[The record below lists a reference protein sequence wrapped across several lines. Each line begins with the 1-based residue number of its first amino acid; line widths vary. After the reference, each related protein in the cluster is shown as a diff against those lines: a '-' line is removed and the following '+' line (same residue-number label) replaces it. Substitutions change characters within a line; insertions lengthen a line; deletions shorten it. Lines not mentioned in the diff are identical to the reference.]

1 MVITLQILA
10 LSNYAFTWWV
20 RKNIDP
26 LKLIGE
32 KPLTK
37 LEKYAQACKLGQE
50 PAMNFISST
59 LVTNDRT
66 YIIIRIILALWSS
79 ALTLVTI
86 KWEGIRALF
95 SGSYYPIGKSL
106 GPVKG

>member
-1 MVITLQILA
+1 MISLQILA
-10 LSNYAFTWWV
+10 LLNYLFTWWV

-32 KPLTK
+32 KPLTR

-66 YIIIRIILALWSS
+66 YIIIRIVLAIWSLL
-79 ALTLVTI
+79 LTIVTFEQ
-86 KWEGIRALF
+86 EGARALF
-95 SGSYYPIGKSL
+95 IGSYYPL
-106 GPVKG
+106 GDSMHNSI